1 MQQHMFKLRLQGQ
14 PMNTKLLECSTLAV
28 WQLEG
33 SKGPV
38 VRMAKNAH
46 APAKKRKRDDET
58 IDVILPQLWLSCH

>member
-1 MQQHMFKLRLQGQ
+1 
-14 PMNTKLLECSTLAV
+14 MNTKLLECSTLAV